1 MRYRRQ
7 TLLILASALLPF
19 ASGCEK
25 PAPRAEPPP
34 PKVTVAHPE
43 VRELTDYDNYNGW
56 IDAVDTVEVR
66 ARVRGHIQKIH
77 FTDGQLVKKGDLL
90 FELDPRTFESD
101 IGRAKDQKAIAQAQL
116 VAAQKE
122 YARLKELLTRGGAS
136 QSQVDKAEADATALE
151 ATVKAEDQEIV
162 RRQLELEYSKITAP
176 LAGRIGRAMLSEG
189 NLVNAGGSDPLL
201 ATIVSTD
208 PIYIYFP
215 VDERALQRY
224 QKQRV
229 REGQKNRPSTLKE
242 SQIKIRF
249 GLETDEGYPYEA
261 VLDFAD
267 NTVDR
272 TTGTIVAR
280 AVMPDPTG
288 RLTPGSRVRIRVPTS
303 GEHNVVLIADTAIL
317 TDQDKKYVLLLDDK
331 NVVQRFDVNP
341 GKLLDDGMRVTM
353 PNASGKEMTAKDWI
367 VVQGLQMAR
376 INYPVDPVKPA
387 ATTQPTQ
394 SASLGH

>member
-1 MRYRRQ
+1 M
-7 TLLILASALLPF
+7 
-19 ASGCEK
+19 
-25 PAPRAEPPP
+25 
-34 PKVTVAHPE
+34 
-43 VRELTDYDNYNGW
+43 RELTDYDNYNGW

-151 ATVKAEDQEIV
+151 ATVKAEEQEIV

-261 VLDFAD
+261 TLDFAD
-267 NTVDR
+267 KTVDR

-303 GEHNVVLIADTAIL
+303 AEHSVVLVSDTAIL
-317 TDQDKKYVLLLDDK
+317 SDQDKKYVLVVDK
-331 NVVQRFDVNP
+331 KGAVAYREIKLGALHGNLRVIASGLSADERIVVNGVQRVRP
-341 GKLLDDGMRVTM
+341 GQTVRAHMVPMTDDPSSNG
-353 PNASGKEMTAKDWI
+353 
-367 VVQGLQMAR
+367 
-376 INYPVDPVKPA
+376 
-387 ATTQPTQ
+387 
-394 SASLGH
+394 SASADAGQAGAAQSTNS